1 MSVQSDSHTH
11 GCSTPPHRTSYVFKS
26 ISGETILLGCL
37 YKTLV
42 VSMSDP
48 GCAAIEETR
57 DIDQA
62 PNLLGDD
69 IA

>member
-1 MSVQSDSHTH
+1 MW
-11 GCSTPPHRTSYVFKS
+11 K
-26 ISGETILLGCL
+26 GEYTRHIYEAIFLGCL

-42 VSMSDP
+42 VSMSDS

-62 PNLLGDD
+62 PNLLSDD